1 MITIKKSSIF
11 PAAKE
16 EVYNKLLKLETLQY
30 IAYPYAT
37 FKPING
43 ETELIWKENS
53 SSTFSFRLF
62 GIIPFGIHTI
72 KVIRFGLENGILTNE
87 TNTYVPVWNHE
98 IILEKLNE
106 NTTKYT
112 DIVEIEAGWKTM
124 FVYLWAK
131 CFYGH
136 RQRKW
141 RKILIK

>member
-1 MITIKKSSIF
+1 MITIKQSSIF

-43 ETELIWKENS
+43 ETELIWQENS
-53 SSTFSFRLF
+53 SSTFYFRLF

-98 IILEKLNE
+98 IILEKLDE
-106 NTTKYT
+106 NATKYT
-112 DIVEIEAGWKTM
+112 DIVEIEAGWKTV
-124 FVYLWAK
+124 FVCGGRSVSMGTDRGSGEK
-131 CFYGH
+131 V
-136 RQRKW
+136 
-141 RKILIK
+141 

>member
-43 ETELIWKENS
+43 ETELIWQENS

-98 IILEKLNE
+98 IILEELDE

-141 RKILIK
+141 RKSLIK

>member
-43 ETELIWKENS
+43 ETELIWQENS

-62 GIIPFGIHTI
+62 GIIPFGIHNKSYT
-72 KVIRFGLENGILTNE
+72 VWIREWNSYQRNKYICACLES
-87 TNTYVPVWNHE
+87 
-98 IILEKLNE
+98 
-106 NTTKYT
+106 
-112 DIVEIEAGWKTM
+112 
-124 FVYLWAK
+124 
-131 CFYGH
+131 
-136 RQRKW
+136 
-141 RKILIK
+141 

>member
-43 ETELIWKENS
+43 ETELIWQENS

-98 IILEKLNE
+98 IILEKLDE

-112 DIVEIEAGWKTM
+112 DIVEIEAGWKTV
-124 FVYLWAK
+124 FV
-131 CFYGH
+131 CGGCV
-136 RQRKW
+136 
-141 RKILIK
+141 IIKR